1 MHFRDKEFPRPR
13 PNNCYF
19 NATFTAGR
27 SSGYNPNRFN
37 MKLSQWKVIA
47 ILSLLVT
54 AGVAAG
60 RLDRPARNL
69 KVLPQDISD
78 ASLDSLMKTYNKALG
93 VDCSFCHSSHKT
105 IKDSLDYAADD
116 NQMKEEGRK
125 MIRLT
130 IGINKEY
137 FYYDTTRHPAFLNV
151 VTCNTCHRG
160 DPYPAG
166 M

>member
-1 MHFRDKEFPRPR
+1 
-13 PNNCYF
+13 
-19 NATFTAGR
+19 
-27 SSGYNPNRFN
+27 
-37 MKLSQWKVIA
+37 MKLTQWKVIG
-47 ILSLLVT
+47 ILSLLVI

-69 KVLPQDISD
+69 KVLPKDISD
-78 ASLDSLMKTYNKALG
+78 KALDSLMQTYNKALG
-93 VDCSFCHSSHKT
+93 VSCSFCHSPHKT

-130 IGINKEY
+130 ISINRDY
-137 FYYDTTRHPAFLNV
+137 FYYDRTKHPAYLNV